1 MNKRNIKLGDALYW
15 NTTGAYNT
23 NISLQYEVIDIGEIW
38 IWVHVNGCLA
48 YNNLVPENL
57 SKEPLYKVTNK
68 KKVSRWLKS
77 KKR

>member
-15 NTTGAYNT
+15 NKTGAYNT
-23 NISLQYEVIDIGEIW
+23 NISLQCEVIDIGEIW

-68 KKVSRWLKS
+68 KKVSR
-77 KKR
+77 

>member
-1 MNKRNIKLGDALYW
+1 MNKKNIKLGDALYW

-23 NISLQYEVIDIGEIW
+23 NISLQCEVIDIGEIW

-57 SKEPLYKVTNK
+57 SKEPLYKVTNEK
-68 KKVSRWLKS
+68 G
-77 KKR
+77 

>member
-1 MNKRNIKLGDALYW
+1 MNKKNIKLGDALYW

-23 NISLQYEVIDIGEIW
+23 NISLQCEVIDIGEIW

-57 SKEPLYKVTNK
+57 SKEPLYKVTNE
-68 KKVSRWLKS
+68 KKVSR
-77 KKR
+77 

>member
-1 MNKRNIKLGDALYW
+1 MNKRNIKLGDVLYW
-15 NTTGAYNT
+15 NTIGAYNT
-23 NISLQYEVIDIGEIW
+23 NISLQCEVIDIGEIW

-68 KKVSRWLKS
+68 KKVSR
-77 KKR
+77 